1 MDPGGSDLDSSLPH
15 PENPCLIVEDSQPDS
30 AALEDDPDSSYR
42 ALLAR
47 RLSSLQPATSHSP
60 VLELISSPAGNRYSE
75 TDSQSERIQNNNHN
89 GPVNQEESQVLEVCS
104 LPNTRRCATGGM
116 AMESGADSTTQCAQS
131 EGGVSQFGF
140 LELSES
146 QGLGE
151 VVGNSQEE
159 EGPTAAQTDSQR
171 HNKPGNNTTGEQK
184 NMTTGLPS
192 GSQDSKS
199 KRSEVSSSSS
209 SESLGRAG
217 RELSV
222 QALLH
227 SQGLQASEDQ
237 DPKGDDSELLSSQED
252 LFDAD
257 RTGTRV
263 DSTVSEPENQ
273 AVPTLTPANT
283 LRLLHL
289 SGQGTLVQES
299 LSQNSVDFVA
309 PTQENLSQTPFIV
322 PSSPTGQ
329 ENEMGADEP
338 MDTSMPPEDQS
349 DGKEE
354 EPMDMD
360 PAPKS
365 RPSASTPVFQNSPDF
380 VLERTLSLPTQPEF
394 SHDVFVPTQSQE
406 AGSSSTAPQE
416 MNSRKVTSSSQ
427 PTSLESSSSKMAA
440 AAAQPKAPTT
450 TDRERSVT
458 DSFQLELSVNTQS
471 CSLAQQASM
480 QAGGKD
486 VEEDSQ
492 ATQIEEGLDGPLRK
506 DTSDSVMS
514 RNSQKRESNGVPSD
528 PKTSAILPK
537 VPQVPDLLKTSGES
551 ARREECNT
559 SQKSDTHKQT
569 TLNVRS
575 VNVGHDGINVTK
587 TDSSQKQN
595 AKASS
600 PSPSSQQK
608 LETIDLLTPSSCVQE
623 TPSSSNSTPCS
634 LASLSQSQAQSV
646 FSQMSRV
653 GSVKALSPS
662 PGVSVDSRRDGGG
675 RREVGEAGGG
685 GVGSPISSQKNQDP
699 AKSRQSLSQERG
711 GTATNSPKEKNIAD
725 EEEMEEEGE
734 KQQDSTLGPEGSGL
748 YLSLSQSQ
756 VLSPEPMEEGGEEE
770 EKQGRFP
777 VSHSRSEG
785 GGEEESCG
793 SVIVLEESERSSQ
806 LLEKEVTSPSKM
818 GTSQPVASRRGS
830 VSSNGT
836 GSQLKDT
843 QRVPIGLSQTEKGGS
858 REAEGLRDKS
868 LSDSSGEIPFHF
880 TLPKEGE
887 LIGPPVSATPP
898 LISQLKQTPRHSTP
912 IEMTF
917 FSEKSAAAGDVSTE
931 TAMATSE
938 IMAGESGEDTAEGDD
953 GKLSLRMKLVTP
965 VEEGSSER
973 FSLQKPPLSDEEGS
987 VSKVTTVVKAVTSP
1001 LPSPS
1006 VFSRVREAHRQV
1018 MEDQAEAHPSGP
1030 GTPVRGELFSSPSQ
1044 QTSSQ
1049 RPTISSPSLGCIS
1062 LPNSQSEPPSSPR
1075 QEVKCMLSLG
1085 LREKAPPAE
1094 PSTPGR
1100 PAVPTPQTGTA
1111 AGERES
1117 CGPPEPST
1125 PTRAAAIRQRA
1136 VSQQTSFDNTISPSS
1151 PSKLCQRVASQQ
1163 TSFDA
1168 AGPRSPTAS
1177 GEPETPPS
1185 RAAAGPTHRRHVR
1198 TIQEVRTT
1206 VTRIITD
1213 VYYEDGR
1220 EVDRKVT
1227 EESEEP
1233 VVDSRVLDSD
1243 ISPCRTGSSM
1253 TSGDL
1258 GDVSSLSSK
1267 ASSLQHSSGGTSTVR
1282 GPAQRG
1288 PDFIMPPSRGAKSA
1302 SPRRGSGPQ
1311 QRGHRG
1317 QVAGSE
1323 FMGERVQGLHG
1334 SRAFTPLTPRGR
1346 ARRGRPPSRSPLS
1359 RGAGVP
1365 RANARGQPLSSSE
1378 DEPYTRLCPTPRI
1391 PDSPAVPSH
1400 SSTSLLTTTS
1410 PDEGSPAGSSFV
1422 GLRVVAKWSSNGYFY
1437 SGRITKDLGEGRF
1450 RLLFDDSYECE
1461 VTGKDILL
1469 CDPIPLDTE
1478 VTALLEDEYFS
1489 TGLVKGYKTEGK
1501 ELFYSVEKQGQTTA
1515 TTAGEREGQTTAT
1528 TAGEREGQT
1537 TATTAGEREGQT
1549 TATTVVERQW
1559 YNRSSVILTME
1570 QGNRLREQYGLGP
1583 YEPSTP
1589 LTKASDISL
1598 DNLVEGKRRRRGITG
1613 GAQGT
1618 PNRSSDSPRTP
1629 GPSGKRKLI
1638 SSEDRDRERT
1648 PAKRGR
1654 RGGGGPRAGQRVGV
1668 CNTSGSG
1675 TDLPCDHGALLE
1687 THGPLPQSASLFLG
1701 FAFMLTASSESDR
1714 QTNQPISDGEEEYVQ
1729 TAPYHKRYTET
1740 QLEAGGGF
1748 ILQDFNEEQ
1757 CKAAYQSLL
1766 ITDQHSRTRKYLLC
1780 VASGVPCVSHIW
1792 VRDSCKEGKLLNYR
1806 NYLLPAGVGPDDRIV
1821 EWHPRCSPFKALRV
1835 LLVFEKPVEL
1845 WSELLTMSG
1854 ASSVRQHQADKDSSD
1869 IPGGKF
1875 DVVVTDRTCPPLVL
1889 KSVTSQEVP
1898 MVSPEWLI
1906 HSLICGERLGYHS
1919 NPQYHHD
1926 YTSPP
1931 SS

>member
-1 MDPGGSDLDSSLPH
+1 MDPSGSDLDSSLPH
-15 PENPCLIVEDSQPDS
+15 AENPCLIVEDSQPDS

-75 TDSQSERIQNNNHN
+75 TDSQSERVQNNNHN

-104 LPNTRRCATGGM
+104 NTRRCATEDM
-116 AMESGADSTTQCAQS
+116 ATESGADSTTHCAQS
-131 EGGVSQFGF
+131 EGGVSKFDF

-171 HNKPGNNTTGEQK
+171 HNKPGEQK
-184 NMTTGLPS
+184 NTTRGLPS

-209 SESLGRAG
+209 SEPLGCAG

-252 LFDAD
+252 LFDTD
-257 RTGTRV
+257 KTGTGV
-263 DSTVSEPENQ
+263 DSTMSEPENQ
-273 AVPTLTPANT
+273 GVPTLTPAHT
-283 LRLLHL
+283 QHLLHL
-289 SGQGTLVQES
+289 AGQGTLVQES

-322 PSSPTGQ
+322 PNSPTGQ
-329 ENEMGADEP
+329 ENELGADEP

-354 EPMDMD
+354 PMDTD
-360 PAPKS
+360 PGPKS
-365 RPSASTPVFQNSPDF
+365 HPSASTPVSQNSPGF

-406 AGSSSTAPQE
+406 AGSSSIAPQQTH
-416 MNSRKVTSSSQ
+416 SRKVTSSSQ
-427 PTSLESSSSKMAA
+427 PTALDSSSPKMAA
-440 AAAQPKAPTT
+440 APAQSKAPTT
-450 TDRERSVT
+450 TDREHSVT

-492 ATQIEEGLDGPLRK
+492 ATQIEGLDGPLRI
-506 DTSDSVMS
+506 DTSDSVISQIDTSDSVIS
-514 RNSQKRESNGVPSD
+514 RNSQKRDSNGVPSD
-528 PKTSAILPK
+528 PKTPAILPK

-551 ARREECNT
+551 TRREECNT
-559 SQKSDTHKQT
+559 LQKSDRHKQT
-569 TLNVRS
+569 TLNVRN
-575 VNVGHDGINVTK
+575 VNIGDDGINVIK
-587 TDSSQKQN
+587 TDSSQKQD

-608 LETIDLLTPSSCVQE
+608 LETIDLFTPSSCVQE

-634 LASLSQSQAQSV
+634 LASLSQSQSV
-646 FSQMSRV
+646 FSQMSHV

-662 PGVSVDSRRDGGG
+662 PGVCVDSRRDGGE
-675 RREVGEAGGG
+675 RREVGG
-685 GVGSPISSQKNQDP
+685 GVGSPTSSQKNRDP
-699 AKSRQSLSQERG
+699 SKSIQSLSQEHG
-711 GTATNSPKEKNIAD
+711 GTATNSAKEKNKAD
-725 EEEMEEEGE
+725 EEEEEEGMEEGGE

-756 VLSPEPMEEGGEEE
+756 VLSPEPMEEEE
-770 EKQGRFP
+770 EKRGKFP
-777 VSHSRSEG
+777 VSHSRRE
-785 GGEEESCG
+785 GGEEES
-793 SVIVLEESERSSQ
+793 SSIIVLEESERSSQ
-806 LLEKEVTSPSKM
+806 LLEKEVKSPSKM

-843 QRVPIGLSQTEKGGS
+843 QLLPIGLAQAEKEGS
-858 REAEGLRDKS
+858 TEAEGLRDKS

-912 IEMTF
+912 IDMTS
-917 FSEKSAAAGDVSTE
+917 FSEKSAAVGDVSTE

-938 IMAGESGEDTAEGDD
+938 ITAGESGEDTAEEAD

-973 FSLQKPPLSDEEGS
+973 FSLQKPPQSDEEGS

-1006 VFSRVREAHRQV
+1006 VFSRVREAHRKV
-1018 MEDQAEAHPSGP
+1018 MEDQAKAHPSDP

-1044 QTSSQ
+1044 QKSSQ
-1049 RPTISSPSLGCIS
+1049 KPSIPSPSVECIS
-1062 LPNSQSEPPSSPR
+1062 LPNSQSEPLSSPR
-1075 QEVKCMLSLG
+1075 QEVKRTLPLG
-1085 LREKAPPAE
+1085 LREKEPPAE

-1100 PAVPTPQTGTA
+1100 PAVKTPQKGIA
-1111 AGERES
+1111 AGDREP

-1125 PTRAAAIRQRA
+1125 PTRAVAIKQRS

-1163 TSFDA
+1163 TSFEA
-1168 AGPRSPTAS
+1168 AGPRSPAAS

-1185 RAAAGPTHRRHVR
+1185 RAAAGPAHRRHVR

-1267 ASSLQHSSGGTSTVR
+1267 ASSQQHSSGGTSIVT

-1288 PDFIMPPSRGAKSA
+1288 PDFIMPSSRGAKSA

-1317 QVAGSE
+1317 QTAGSE

-1378 DEPYTRLCPTPRI
+1378 DESYTRLCPTPRI
-1391 PDSPAVPSH
+1391 PESPAVPSH

-1410 PDEGSPAGSSFV
+1410 QDEGSPAGSSFV

-1437 SGRITKDLGEGRF
+1437 SGRITKDLGEGRY

-1489 TGLVKGYKTEGK
+1489 TGLVKDYKKEG
-1501 ELFYSVEKQGQTTA
+1501 EDLFYSVEKQGQTTA
-1515 TTAGEREGQTTAT
+1515 TTAVEREGQTTATTTVEREGQTTATTTVEREGQTTAT
-1528 TAGEREGQT
+1528 TA
-1537 TATTAGEREGQT
+1537 
-1549 TATTVVERQW
+1549 VERQW
-1559 YNRSSVILTME
+1559 YSRSSVILTME

-1583 YEPSTP
+1583 YEPATP
-1589 LTKASDISL
+1589 LAKASDISL

-1613 GAQGT
+1613 GA
-1618 PNRSSDSPRTP
+1618 SPLTP

-1638 SSEDRDRERT
+1638 SSEDRDRT

-1654 RGGGGPRAGQRVGV
+1654 RGGGGARAGQRVGV

-1675 TDLPCDHGALLE
+1675 TDLPWDHSDLAE

-1740 QLEAGGGF
+1740 QLEAGAGF
-1748 ILQDFNEEQ
+1748 ILHDFNEEQ

-1792 VRDSCKEGKLLNYR
+1792 VRDCCKEGKLLNYR
-1806 NYLLPAGVGPDDRIV
+1806 NYLLPAGVGPDERIV

-1835 LLVFEKPVEL
+1835 LLVFEEPAEL
-1845 WSELLTMSG
+1845 WSELLMMSG
-1854 ASSVRQHQADKDSSD
+1854 ASSVRQHQAEKDSSD
-1869 IPGGKF
+1869 IPVGKF

-1889 KSVTSQEVP
+1889 KSVTSQQVP

-1919 NPQYHHD
+1919 NPQYRHD

>member
-75 TDSQSERIQNNNHN
+75 TDSQSERIPNNNHN

-140 LELSES
+140 LDLSES

-151 VVGNSQEE
+151 V
-159 EGPTAAQTDSQR
+159 
-171 HNKPGNNTTGEQK
+171 
-184 NMTTGLPS
+184 
-192 GSQDSKS
+192 
-199 KRSEVSSSSS
+199 
-209 SESLGRAG
+209 
-217 RELSV
+217 
-222 QALLH
+222 
-227 SQGLQASEDQ
+227 GLQASEDQ

-257 RTGTRV
+257 RT
-263 DSTVSEPENQ
+263 
-273 AVPTLTPANT
+273 
-283 LRLLHL
+283 
-289 SGQGTLVQES
+289 
-299 LSQNSVDFVA
+299 
-309 PTQENLSQTPFIV
+309 
-322 PSSPTGQ
+322 
-329 ENEMGADEP
+329 GADEP

-480 QAGGKD
+480 EAGGKD

-514 RNSQKRESNGVPSD
+514 CNSQKRESNGVPSD

-537 VPQVPDLLKTSGES
+537 VSQVPDLLKTSGES

-587 TDSSQKQN
+587 TDSSLKQN

-725 EEEMEEEGE
+725 EEEMEEEEGE

-843 QRVPIGLSQTEKGGS
+843 QRRGS
-858 REAEGLRDKS
+858 DLIRRGSDLIRRGSDLIRRGSDLIRRGSDLIRRGSDLIRRGSDLIRRGSDLIRRGSDLIRRE
-868 LSDSSGEIPFHF
+868 I
-880 TLPKEGE
+880 
-887 LIGPPVSATPP
+887 
-898 LISQLKQTPRHSTP
+898 
-912 IEMTF
+912 TF

-987 VSKVTTVVKAVTSP
+987 VSKVTTVVKAVTSVPLPSP

-1006 VFSRVREAHRQV
+1006 VFSRVREAHR
-1018 MEDQAEAHPSGP
+1018 
-1030 GTPVRGELFSSPSQ
+1030 

-1075 QEVKCMLSLG
+1075 QEVKCMLPLG

-1094 PSTPGR
+1094 PSTPGH

-1185 RAAAGPTHRRHVR
+1185 RAAAGPAHRRHVR

-1282 GPAQRG
+1282 GPAQRD

-1302 SPRRGSGPQ
+1302 
-1311 QRGHRG
+1311 RG

-1391 PDSPAVPSH
+1391 PDCPAVPSH

-1469 CDPIPLDTE
+1469 C
-1478 VTALLEDEYFS
+1478 
-1489 TGLVKGYKTEGK
+1489 LVKGYKTEGE

-1549 TATTVVERQW
+1549 TATTAGEREGQTTATTAGEREGQTTATTAGERQW

-1687 THGPLPQSASLFLG
+1687 THGPLPQK
-1701 FAFMLTASSESDR
+1701 
-1714 QTNQPISDGEEEYVQ
+1714 YVQ

-1875 DVVVTDRTCPPLVL
+1875 DVVVTDRTCPSLVL

-1898 MVSPEWLI
+1898 MVAKEVVVGQPDALKVSGGVDLLQQLRELRLQHVHLREEGEEEHSHSMVRCRRGRRLSSSNNTFAGPLLHIELLTLVQQQTVQHPRSQLLHII
-1906 HSLICGERLGYHS
+1906 HMRYGEMRVAKKL
-1919 NPQYHHD
+1919 Q
-1926 YTSPP
+1926 
-1931 SS
+1931 

>member
-1 MDPGGSDLDSSLPH
+1 MDPSGSDLDSSLPH
-15 PENPCLIVEDSQPDS
+15 AENPCLIVEDSQPDS

-60 VLELISSPAGNRYSE
+60 VLELMSSPAGNRYSE
-75 TDSQSERIQNNNHN
+75 TDSQSERVQNNNHN

-104 LPNTRRCATGGM
+104 NTRRCSTEDMAT
-116 AMESGADSTTQCAQS
+116 ESGADSTTHCAQP
-131 EGGVSQFGF
+131 EGGVSKLGF

-146 QGLGE
+146 QGPGD

-159 EGPTAAQTDSQR
+159 ESPTAAQTDSQR
-171 HNKPGNNTTGEQK
+171 HNQPGEQK
-184 NMTTGLPS
+184 NTTRGLPS
-192 GSQDSKS
+192 GSQDRKS

-209 SESLGRAG
+209 SEPLGRAG

-252 LFDAD
+252 LFDTD
-257 RTGTRV
+257 KTGTGV
-263 DSTVSEPENQ
+263 DSTMSEAENQ
-273 AVPTLTPANT
+273 GVPTLTPAHT

-299 LSQNSVDFVA
+299 LSQNSEFVA

-322 PSSPTGQ
+322 PNSPTGQ
-329 ENEMGADEP
+329 ENELGADEP

-365 RPSASTPVFQNSPDF
+365 HPSASTPVSQNSPGF

-406 AGSSSTAPQE
+406 AGSSSIAPQE
-416 MNSRKVTSSSQ
+416 THSRKVTSSSQ
-427 PTSLESSSSKMAA
+427 PTALDSSSPKMAA
-440 AAAQPKAPTT
+440 APAQSKAPTT
-450 TDRERSVT
+450 TDREHSVT

-492 ATQIEEGLDGPLRK
+492 ATQIEEGLDGRLRI
-506 DTSDSVMS
+506 DTSDSVIS

-528 PKTSAILPK
+528 PKTPAILPK

-551 ARREECNT
+551 TRREECNT
-559 SQKSDTHKQT
+559 SQKSDPHKQT
-569 TLNVRS
+569 TLNVRN
-575 VNVGHDGINVTK
+575 VNIGDDGINVTK
-587 TDSSQKQN
+587 TDSSQKQD

-608 LETIDLLTPSSCVQE
+608 LETIDLFTPSSCVQE
-623 TPSSSNSTPCS
+623 TPSSSISAACS
-634 LASLSQSQAQSV
+634 LASLSQSQSQSV
-646 FSQMSRV
+646 FPQMSHV

-662 PGVSVDSRRDGGG
+662 PGVCVDSRRDGGG
-675 RREVGEAGGG
+675 RRDVEEAGGG
-685 GVGSPISSQKNQDP
+685 GSPTSSQKNRDP
-699 AKSRQSLSQERG
+699 SKSIQSLPQERG
-711 GTATNSPKEKNIAD
+711 GTATNSPKEKNKAD
-725 EEEMEEEGE
+725 EEGMEKGGE
-734 KQQDSTLGPEGSGL
+734 KQHDSTLGPEGSGL

-756 VLSPEPMEEGGEEE
+756 VLSPEPMEEEE
-770 EKQGRFP
+770 EKIGKFP
-777 VSHSRSEG
+777 VSHSRSKG
-785 GGEEESCG
+785 GVGEEESC
-793 SVIVLEESERSSQ
+793 SSIIVLEESERSSQ
-806 LLEKEVTSPSKM
+806 LLEKEVKSPSNM

-843 QRVPIGLSQTEKGGS
+843 QLVPIGLTQADKEGS

-912 IEMTF
+912 IDMTS
-917 FSEKSAAAGDVSTE
+917 FSEKSAAVGDVSTE

-938 IMAGESGEDTAEGDD
+938 ITAGESGEDTADGAD

-965 VEEGSSER
+965 VEEGSSEH
-973 FSLQKPPLSDEEGS
+973 FSLQKPPQSDEEGS

-1001 LPSPS
+1001 LSSPS

-1018 MEDQAEAHPSGP
+1018 MEDQAEAHPSDP

-1044 QTSSQ
+1044 QKSSQ
-1049 RPTISSPSLGCIS
+1049 RPSIPSLSLECI
-1062 LPNSQSEPPSSPR
+1062 SQSEPLSSPR
-1075 QEVKCMLSLG
+1075 QEVKHTLPLG
-1085 LREKAPPAE
+1085 LREKEPPAE

-1100 PAVPTPQTGTA
+1100 PAVKTPQKGTA
-1111 AGERES
+1111 AGDREP

-1151 PSKLCQRVASQQ
+1151 PSKLCQRVAFQQ
-1163 TSFDA
+1163 TSFEA
-1168 AGPRSPTAS
+1168 AGPRSPAAS

-1185 RAAAGPTHRRHVR
+1185 RAAAGPAHRRHVR

-1220 EVDRKVT
+1220 EVDCKVT

-1233 VVDSRVLDSD
+1233 VVDSRVLESD

-1267 ASSLQHSSGGTSTVR
+1267 ASSLQHSSGGTSIVM

-1288 PDFIMPPSRGAKSA
+1288 PEFIMPPSRGAKSA
-1302 SPRRGSGPQ
+1302 
-1311 QRGHRG
+1311 
-1317 QVAGSE
+1317 
-1323 FMGERVQGLHG
+1323 
-1334 SRAFTPLTPRGR
+1334 
-1346 ARRGRPPSRSPLS
+1346 

-1378 DEPYTRLCPTPRI
+1378 DEPYTRLCPTPHI
-1391 PDSPAVPSH
+1391 PDSPVVPSH
-1400 SSTSLLTTTS
+1400 SSTSLLTTIS
-1410 PDEGSPAGSSFV
+1410 QDESSPAGSSFV

-1437 SGRITKDLGEGRF
+1437 SGRITKDLGEGRY

-1489 TGLVKGYKTEGK
+1489 TGRVKGYKKEGK
-1501 ELFYSVEKQGQTTA
+1501 DLFYSVEKQGQTTA
-1515 TTAGEREGQTTAT
+1515 VEREGQTTAVEREGQTTAT
-1528 TAGEREGQT
+1528 TA
-1537 TATTAGEREGQT
+1537 
-1549 TATTVVERQW
+1549 VERQW
-1559 YNRSSVILTME
+1559 YSRSSVILTME

-1589 LTKASDISL
+1589 LAKASDISL

-1613 GAQGT
+1613 GA
-1618 PNRSSDSPRTP
+1618 SPLTP

-1638 SSEDRDRERT
+1638 SSEDRDRT

-1654 RGGGGPRAGQRVGV
+1654 RGGARAGQRVGV

-1675 TDLPCDHGALLE
+1675 TDLPWDHSDLAE

-1714 QTNQPISDGEEEYVQ
+1714 QTNQTISDGEEEYVQ

-1740 QLEAGGGF
+1740 QLEAGAGF
-1748 ILQDFNEEQ
+1748 ILNDFNEEQ

-1792 VRDSCKEGKLLNYR
+1792 VRDCCKEGKLLNYR
-1806 NYLLPAGVGPDDRIV
+1806 NYLLPAGVGPDERIV

-1835 LLVFEKPVEL
+1835 LLVFEEPAEL
-1845 WSELLTMSG
+1845 WSELLMMSG
-1854 ASSVRQHQADKDSSD
+1854 ASSVRQHQAEKDSSD
-1869 IPGGKF
+1869 IPVGKF

-1926 YTSPP
+1926 YTSQP

>member
-1 MDPGGSDLDSSLPH
+1 MDPSGSDLDSSLPH
-15 PENPCLIVEDSQPDS
+15 AENPCLIVEDSQPDS

-75 TDSQSERIQNNNHN
+75 TDSQSERVQNNNHN

-104 LPNTRRCATGGM
+104 NTRRCVTEDMAT
-116 AMESGADSTTQCAQS
+116 ESGADSTTHCAQS
-131 EGGVSQFGF
+131 EGGVSKFDF

-171 HNKPGNNTTGEQK
+171 HNKPGEQK
-184 NMTTGLPS
+184 NTTRGLPS

-209 SESLGRAG
+209 SEPLGCAG

-252 LFDAD
+252 LFNTDK
-257 RTGTRV
+257 TGTGV
-263 DSTVSEPENQ
+263 DSTMSEPENEG
-273 AVPTLTPANT
+273 VPTLTPAHT

-322 PSSPTGQ
+322 PNSPTGQ
-329 ENEMGADEP
+329 ENELGADEP

-365 RPSASTPVFQNSPDF
+365 HPSASTPVSQNSPGF

-406 AGSSSTAPQE
+406 AGSSSIAPQE
-416 MNSRKVTSSSQ
+416 THSRKVTSSSSQ
-427 PTSLESSSSKMAA
+427 PTALDSSSPKMAA
-440 AAAQPKAPTT
+440 APAQSKAPTT
-450 TDRERSVT
+450 TDREQSVT

-492 ATQIEEGLDGPLRK
+492 ATQIEEGLDGPLQI
-506 DTSDSVMS
+506 DTSDSVIS

-528 PKTSAILPK
+528 PKTPAIFPK

-551 ARREECNT
+551 TRREECNT

-569 TLNVRS
+569 TLNVRN
-575 VNVGHDGINVTK
+575 VNIGDDGINVTK
-587 TDSSQKQN
+587 TDSSQKQD

-608 LETIDLLTPSSCVQE
+608 LETIDLFTPSSCVQE
-623 TPSSSNSTPCS
+623 TPSSSNSAPCS
-634 LASLSQSQAQSV
+634 LASLSQSQSQSV
-646 FSQMSRV
+646 FSQMSHV

-662 PGVSVDSRRDGGG
+662 PGVCVDSRRDGGG
-675 RREVGEAGGG
+675 RREAGG
-685 GVGSPISSQKNQDP
+685 GVGSPTSSQKNRDP
-699 AKSRQSLSQERG
+699 SKSIQSLSQERG
-711 GTATNSPKEKNIAD
+711 GTATNSPKEKNKAD
-725 EEEMEEEGE
+725 EEEEEGMEEGGE

-756 VLSPEPMEEGGEEE
+756 VLSPEPMEEEEE
-770 EKQGRFP
+770 EKRGKFS

-785 GGEEESCG
+785 GRGEEESC
-793 SVIVLEESERSSQ
+793 SSIIVLEESERSSQ
-806 LLEKEVTSPSKM
+806 LLEKEVKSPSNM

-830 VSSNGT
+830 VSSYGT

-843 QRVPIGLSQTEKGGS
+843 QLVPIGLAQVEKEGS

-912 IEMTF
+912 IDMTS
-917 FSEKSAAAGDVSTE
+917 FSEKSAAVGDVSTE

-938 IMAGESGEDTAEGDD
+938 ITAGESGEDTAEGAD

-973 FSLQKPPLSDEEGS
+973 FSLQKPPQSDEEGS
-987 VSKVTTVVKAVTSP
+987 VSKVTTVVKAVT
-1001 LPSPS
+1001 SPS

-1018 MEDQAEAHPSGP
+1018 MEDQAEAHPSDP

-1044 QTSSQ
+1044 QKSSQ
-1049 RPTISSPSLGCIS
+1049 RPSIPSPSLECIS
-1062 LPNSQSEPPSSPR
+1062 LPNSQSEPLSSPR
-1075 QEVKCMLSLG
+1075 QEVKCTLPLG
-1085 LREKAPPAE
+1085 LREKEPPAE

-1100 PAVPTPQTGTA
+1100 PAVKTPQKGTA
-1111 AGERES
+1111 AGDRGP

-1136 VSQQTSFDNTISPSS
+1136 VSQQTSFDNTVSPSS
-1151 PSKLCQRVASQQ
+1151 PSK
-1163 TSFDA
+1163 
-1168 AGPRSPTAS
+1168 

-1185 RAAAGPTHRRHVR
+1185 RAAAGPAHQRHVR

-1243 ISPCRTGSSM
+1243 ISLCRTGSSM

-1267 ASSLQHSSGGTSTVR
+1267 ASSLQHSSGGTSIVT

-1302 SPRRGSGPQ
+1302 
-1311 QRGHRG
+1311 
-1317 QVAGSE
+1317 
-1323 FMGERVQGLHG
+1323 
-1334 SRAFTPLTPRGR
+1334 
-1346 ARRGRPPSRSPLS
+1346 

-1365 RANARGQPLSSSE
+1365 RANARGQPLSSE
-1378 DEPYTRLCPTPRI
+1378 DEPYTRLCPTPHI

-1410 PDEGSPAGSSFV
+1410 QDEGSPAGSSFV

-1437 SGRITKDLGEGRF
+1437 SGRITKDLGEGRY

-1461 VTGKDILL
+1461 VMGKDILL

-1489 TGLVKGYKTEGK
+1489 TGRVKDYKKEG
-1501 ELFYSVEKQGQTTA
+1501 EDLFYSVEKQGQTTA
-1515 TTAGEREGQTTAT
+1515 AEREGQTTAT
-1528 TAGEREGQT
+1528 TAVEREGQT
-1537 TATTAGEREGQT
+1537 TATTAVEREGQT
-1549 TATTVVERQW
+1549 TATTAVEREGQTTATTAVEREGQTTATTAVERQW
-1559 YNRSSVILTME
+1559 YSRSSVILTME

-1589 LTKASDISL
+1589 LAKASDISL

-1613 GAQGT
+1613 GA
-1618 PNRSSDSPRTP
+1618 SPLTP

-1638 SSEDRDRERT
+1638 SSEDRDRT

-1654 RGGGGPRAGQRVGV
+1654 RGGGGARAGQRVGV

-1675 TDLPCDHGALLE
+1675 TDLPWDHSDLAE

-1740 QLEAGGGF
+1740 QLEAGAGF
-1748 ILQDFNEEQ
+1748 ILHDFNEEQ

-1792 VRDSCKEGKLLNYR
+1792 VRDCCKEGKLLNYR
-1806 NYLLPAGVGPDDRIV
+1806 NYLLPAGVGPDERIV

-1835 LLVFEKPVEL
+1835 LLVFGEPAEL
-1845 WSELLTMSG
+1845 WSELLMMNG
-1854 ASSVRQHQADKDSSD
+1854 ASSVRQHQAEKDSSD
-1869 IPGGKF
+1869 IPVGKF

-1919 NPQYHHD
+1919 NPQYRHD
-1926 YTSPP
+1926 YTS

>member
-1 MDPGGSDLDSSLPH
+1 MDPSGSDLDSSLPH
-15 PENPCLIVEDSQPDS
+15 AENPCLIVEDSQPDS

-75 TDSQSERIQNNNHN
+75 TDSQSERVQNNNHN

-104 LPNTRRCATGGM
+104 NTRRCATEDM
-116 AMESGADSTTQCAQS
+116 ATESGADSTTHCAQS
-131 EGGVSQFGF
+131 EGGVSKFDF

-171 HNKPGNNTTGEQK
+171 HNKPGEQK
-184 NMTTGLPS
+184 NTTRGLPS

-209 SESLGRAG
+209 SEPLGCAG

-252 LFDAD
+252 LFDTD
-257 RTGTRV
+257 KTGTGV
-263 DSTVSEPENQ
+263 DSTMSEPENQ
-273 AVPTLTPANT
+273 GVPTLTPAHT
-283 LRLLHL
+283 QHLLHL
-289 SGQGTLVQES
+289 AGQGTLVQES

-322 PSSPTGQ
+322 PNSPTGQ
-329 ENEMGADEP
+329 ENELGADEP

-354 EPMDMD
+354 PMDTD
-360 PAPKS
+360 PGPKS
-365 RPSASTPVFQNSPDF
+365 HPSASTPVSQNSPGF

-406 AGSSSTAPQE
+406 AGSSSIAPQQTH
-416 MNSRKVTSSSQ
+416 SRKVTSSSQ
-427 PTSLESSSSKMAA
+427 PTALDSSSPKMAA
-440 AAAQPKAPTT
+440 APAQSKAPTT
-450 TDRERSVT
+450 TDREHSVT

-492 ATQIEEGLDGPLRK
+492 ATQIEGLDGPLRI
-506 DTSDSVMS
+506 DTSDSVISQIDTSDSVIS
-514 RNSQKRESNGVPSD
+514 RNSQKRDSNGVPSD
-528 PKTSAILPK
+528 PKTPAILPK

-551 ARREECNT
+551 TRREECNT
-559 SQKSDTHKQT
+559 LQKSDRHKQT
-569 TLNVRS
+569 TLNVRN
-575 VNVGHDGINVTK
+575 VNIGDDGINVIK
-587 TDSSQKQN
+587 TDSSQKQD

-608 LETIDLLTPSSCVQE
+608 LETIDLFTPSSCVQE

-634 LASLSQSQAQSV
+634 LASLSQSQSV
-646 FSQMSRV
+646 FSQMSHV

-662 PGVSVDSRRDGGG
+662 PGVCVDSRRDGGE
-675 RREVGEAGGG
+675 RREVGG
-685 GVGSPISSQKNQDP
+685 GVGSPTSSQKNRDP
-699 AKSRQSLSQERG
+699 SKSIQSLSQEHG
-711 GTATNSPKEKNIAD
+711 GTATNSAKEKNKAD
-725 EEEMEEEGE
+725 EEEEEEGMEEGGE

-756 VLSPEPMEEGGEEE
+756 VLSPEPMEEEE
-770 EKQGRFP
+770 EKRGKFP
-777 VSHSRSEG
+777 VSHSRRE
-785 GGEEESCG
+785 GGEEES
-793 SVIVLEESERSSQ
+793 SSIIVLEESERSSQ
-806 LLEKEVTSPSKM
+806 LLEKEVKSPSKM

-843 QRVPIGLSQTEKGGS
+843 QLLPIGLAQAEKEGS
-858 REAEGLRDKS
+858 TEAEGLRDKS

-912 IEMTF
+912 IDMTS
-917 FSEKSAAAGDVSTE
+917 FSEKSAAVGDVSTE

-938 IMAGESGEDTAEGDD
+938 ITAGESGEDTAEEAD

-973 FSLQKPPLSDEEGS
+973 FSLQKPPQSDEEGS

-1006 VFSRVREAHRQV
+1006 VFSRVREAHRKV
-1018 MEDQAEAHPSGP
+1018 MEDQAKAHPSDP

-1044 QTSSQ
+1044 QKSSQ
-1049 RPTISSPSLGCIS
+1049 KPSIPSPSVECIS
-1062 LPNSQSEPPSSPR
+1062 LPNSQSEPLSSPR
-1075 QEVKCMLSLG
+1075 QEVKRTLPLG
-1085 LREKAPPAE
+1085 LREKEPPAE

-1100 PAVPTPQTGTA
+1100 PAVKTPQKGIA
-1111 AGERES
+1111 AGDREP

-1125 PTRAAAIRQRA
+1125 PTRAVAIKQRS

-1163 TSFDA
+1163 TSFEA
-1168 AGPRSPTAS
+1168 AGPRSPAAS

-1185 RAAAGPTHRRHVR
+1185 RAAAGPAHRRHVR

-1267 ASSLQHSSGGTSTVR
+1267 ASSQQHSSGGTSIVT

-1288 PDFIMPPSRGAKSA
+1288 PDFIMPSSRGAKSA
-1302 SPRRGSGPQ
+1302 
-1311 QRGHRG
+1311 
-1317 QVAGSE
+1317 
-1323 FMGERVQGLHG
+1323 
-1334 SRAFTPLTPRGR
+1334 
-1346 ARRGRPPSRSPLS
+1346 

-1378 DEPYTRLCPTPRI
+1378 DESYTRLCPTPRI
-1391 PDSPAVPSH
+1391 PESPAVPSH

-1410 PDEGSPAGSSFV
+1410 QDEGSPAGSSFV

-1437 SGRITKDLGEGRF
+1437 SGRITKDLGEGRY

-1489 TGLVKGYKTEGK
+1489 TGLVKDYKKEG
-1501 ELFYSVEKQGQTTA
+1501 EDLFYSVEKQGQTTA
-1515 TTAGEREGQTTAT
+1515 TTAVEREGQTTATTTVEREGQTTATTTVEREGQTTATTTVEREGQTTAT
-1528 TAGEREGQT
+1528 TA
-1537 TATTAGEREGQT
+1537 
-1549 TATTVVERQW
+1549 VERQW
-1559 YNRSSVILTME
+1559 YSRSSVILTME

-1583 YEPSTP
+1583 YEPATP
-1589 LTKASDISL
+1589 LAKASDISL

-1613 GAQGT
+1613 GA
-1618 PNRSSDSPRTP
+1618 SPLTP

-1638 SSEDRDRERT
+1638 SSEDRDRT

-1654 RGGGGPRAGQRVGV
+1654 RGGGGARAGQRVGV

-1675 TDLPCDHGALLE
+1675 TDLPWDHSDLAE

-1740 QLEAGGGF
+1740 QLEAGAGF
-1748 ILQDFNEEQ
+1748 ILHDFNEEQ

-1792 VRDSCKEGKLLNYR
+1792 VRDCCKEGKLLNYR
-1806 NYLLPAGVGPDDRIV
+1806 NYLLPAGVGPDERIV

-1835 LLVFEKPVEL
+1835 LLVFEEPAEL
-1845 WSELLTMSG
+1845 WSELLMMSG
-1854 ASSVRQHQADKDSSD
+1854 ASSVRQHQAEKDSSD
-1869 IPGGKF
+1869 IPVGKF

-1889 KSVTSQEVP
+1889 KSVTSQQVP

-1919 NPQYHHD
+1919 NPQYRHD

>member
-1 MDPGGSDLDSSLPH
+1 MDPSGSDLDSSLPH
-15 PENPCLIVEDSQPDS
+15 AENPCLIVEDSQPDS

-75 TDSQSERIQNNNHN
+75 TDSQSERVQNNNHN

-104 LPNTRRCATGGM
+104 NTRRCATEDM
-116 AMESGADSTTQCAQS
+116 ATESGADSTTHCAQS
-131 EGGVSQFGF
+131 EGGVSKFDF

-151 VVGNSQEE
+151 VVGNRQEE

-171 HNKPGNNTTGEQK
+171 HNKPGEQK
-184 NMTTGLPS
+184 NTTRGLPS

-209 SESLGRAG
+209 SEPLGCAG

-252 LFDAD
+252 LFDTD
-257 RTGTRV
+257 KTGTGV
-263 DSTVSEPENQ
+263 DSTMSEPENQ
-273 AVPTLTPANT
+273 GMPTLTPAHT
-283 LRLLHL
+283 LHLLHL

-309 PTQENLSQTPFIV
+309 PSQENLSKTPFIV
-322 PSSPTGQ
+322 PNSPTGQ
-329 ENEMGADEP
+329 ENELGADEP

-354 EPMDMD
+354 EPMDTD

-365 RPSASTPVFQNSPDF
+365 HPSASTPVSQNSPGF
-380 VLERTLSLPTQPEF
+380 VLERPLSLPTQPEF

-406 AGSSSTAPQE
+406 AGSSSIAPQE
-416 MNSRKVTSSSQ
+416 THSREVTSSSQ
-427 PTSLESSSSKMAA
+427 PTALDSSSPKMAA
-440 AAAQPKAPTT
+440 APAQSKAPTT
-450 TDRERSVT
+450 TDREHSVT

-492 ATQIEEGLDGPLRK
+492 ATQIEGLDGPLRI
-506 DTSDSVMS
+506 DTSDSVIS

-528 PKTSAILPK
+528 PKTPAILPK

-551 ARREECNT
+551 TRREECNT

-569 TLNVRS
+569 TLNVRN
-575 VNVGHDGINVTK
+575 VNIGDDGINVTK
-587 TDSSQKQN
+587 TGSSQKQD

-608 LETIDLLTPSSCVQE
+608 LETIDLFTPSSCVQE

-634 LASLSQSQAQSV
+634 LASLSQSQSV
-646 FSQMSRV
+646 FSQMSHM

-662 PGVSVDSRRDGGG
+662 PGVCVDSRRDGGG
-675 RREVGEAGGG
+675 RREVGEGG
-685 GVGSPISSQKNQDP
+685 GVGSPTSSQKNRDP
-699 AKSRQSLSQERG
+699 SKSIQSLLQERG
-711 GTATNSPKEKNIAD
+711 GTATNSPKEKNKAD
-725 EEEMEEEGE
+725 EEEEEEGMEGGE

-756 VLSPEPMEEGGEEE
+756 VLSPEPMEQEEE
-770 EKQGRFP
+770 EKSGKFP
-777 VSHSRSEG
+777 VSHSRRE
-785 GGEEESCG
+785 GGEEESC
-793 SVIVLEESERSSQ
+793 SSIIVLEESERSSQ
-806 LLEKEVTSPSKM
+806 LLEKEVKSPSKV

-843 QRVPIGLSQTEKGGS
+843 QLVPIGLAQAEKEGS

-912 IEMTF
+912 IDMTS
-917 FSEKSAAAGDVSTE
+917 FSEKSVVVGDVSTE

-938 IMAGESGEDTAEGDD
+938 ITAGESGEDTAEGAD

-973 FSLQKPPLSDEEGS
+973 FSLQKPPQSDEEGS

-1018 MEDQAEAHPSGP
+1018 MEDQAEAHPSDP
-1030 GTPVRGELFSSPSQ
+1030 GTPVRGELFSTPSQ
-1044 QTSSQ
+1044 QKSTQKPSN
-1049 RPTISSPSLGCIS
+1049 PSPSLECIS
-1062 LPNSQSEPPSSPR
+1062 LPNSQSEPLSSPR
-1075 QEVKCMLSLG
+1075 QEVKHTLPLG
-1085 LREKAPPAE
+1085 LREKEPPAE

-1100 PAVPTPQTGTA
+1100 PAVKTPQKGTA
-1111 AGERES
+1111 AGDREP

-1163 TSFDA
+1163 TSFEA
-1168 AGPRSPTAS
+1168 AGPRSPAAS

-1185 RAAAGPTHRRHVR
+1185 RAAAGPAHRRHVR

-1267 ASSLQHSSGGTSTVR
+1267 ASSLQHSSGGTSIVT
-1282 GPAQRG
+1282 GPGQRG

-1302 SPRRGSGPQ
+1302 
-1311 QRGHRG
+1311 
-1317 QVAGSE
+1317 
-1323 FMGERVQGLHG
+1323 
-1334 SRAFTPLTPRGR
+1334 
-1346 ARRGRPPSRSPLS
+1346 

-1365 RANARGQPLSSSE
+1365 RANARSQPLSSSE
-1378 DEPYTRLCPTPRI
+1378 DESYTRLCPTPRI
-1391 PDSPAVPSH
+1391 PESPAVPSH

-1410 PDEGSPAGSSFV
+1410 QDEGSPAGSSFV

-1437 SGRITKDLGEGRF
+1437 SGRITKDLGEGRY

-1489 TGLVKGYKTEGK
+1489 TGRVKDYKKEG
-1501 ELFYSVEKQGQTTA
+1501 EDLFYSVEKQGQTTA
-1515 TTAGEREGQTTAT
+1515 TTAVEREGQTTAT
-1528 TAGEREGQT
+1528 TAVEREGQT
-1537 TATTAGEREGQT
+1537 TATTA
-1549 TATTVVERQW
+1549 VERQW
-1559 YNRSSVILTME
+1559 YSRSSVILTME

-1583 YEPSTP
+1583 YEPATP
-1589 LTKASDISL
+1589 LAKASDISL

-1613 GAQGT
+1613 GA
-1618 PNRSSDSPRTP
+1618 SPLTP

-1638 SSEDRDRERT
+1638 SSEDRT

-1654 RGGGGPRAGQRVGV
+1654 RGGGGARAGQRVGV

-1675 TDLPCDHGALLE
+1675 TDLPWDHSDLAE

-1740 QLEAGGGF
+1740 QLEAGAGF
-1748 ILQDFNEEQ
+1748 ILHDFNEEQ

-1792 VRDSCKEGKLLNYR
+1792 VRDCCKEGKLLNYR
-1806 NYLLPAGVGPDDRIV
+1806 NYLLPAGVGPDERIV

-1835 LLVFEKPVEL
+1835 LLVFEEPAEL
-1845 WSELLTMSG
+1845 WSELLMMSG
-1854 ASSVRQHQADKDSSD
+1854 ASSVRQHQAEKDSSD
-1869 IPGGKF
+1869 IPVGKF

-1919 NPQYHHD
+1919 NPQYRHD

>member
-1 MDPGGSDLDSSLPH
+1 
-15 PENPCLIVEDSQPDS
+15 
-30 AALEDDPDSSYR
+30 
-42 ALLAR
+42 
-47 RLSSLQPATSHSP
+47 
-60 VLELISSPAGNRYSE
+60 
-75 TDSQSERIQNNNHN
+75 
-89 GPVNQEESQVLEVCS
+89 
-104 LPNTRRCATGGM
+104 
-116 AMESGADSTTQCAQS
+116 
-131 EGGVSQFGF
+131 
-140 LELSES
+140 
-146 QGLGE
+146 
-151 VVGNSQEE
+151 
-159 EGPTAAQTDSQR
+159 
-171 HNKPGNNTTGEQK
+171 
-184 NMTTGLPS
+184 
-192 GSQDSKS
+192 
-199 KRSEVSSSSS
+199 
-209 SESLGRAG
+209 
-217 RELSV
+217 
-222 QALLH
+222 
-227 SQGLQASEDQ
+227 
-237 DPKGDDSELLSSQED
+237 
-252 LFDAD
+252 
-257 RTGTRV
+257 
-263 DSTVSEPENQ
+263 
-273 AVPTLTPANT
+273 
-283 LRLLHL
+283 
-289 SGQGTLVQES
+289 
-299 LSQNSVDFVA
+299 
-309 PTQENLSQTPFIV
+309 
-322 PSSPTGQ
+322 
-329 ENEMGADEP
+329 

-354 EPMDMD
+354 PMDMD

-365 RPSASTPVFQNSPDF
+365 HPSASTPVSQNSPGF

-406 AGSSSTAPQE
+406 AGSSSIAPQE
-416 MNSRKVTSSSQ
+416 THSRKVTSSSQ
-427 PTSLESSSSKMAA
+427 PTALDSSSPKMAA
-440 AAAQPKAPTT
+440 APAQSKAPTT
-450 TDRERSVT
+450 TDREHSVT

-492 ATQIEEGLDGPLRK
+492 ATQIEGLDGPLRI
-506 DTSDSVMS
+506 DTSDSVIS
-514 RNSQKRESNGVPSD
+514 RNSQKRDSNGVPSD
-528 PKTSAILPK
+528 PKTPAILPK

-551 ARREECNT
+551 TRREECNT
-559 SQKSDTHKQT
+559 LQKSDTHKQT
-569 TLNVRS
+569 TLNVRN
-575 VNVGHDGINVTK
+575 VNIGYDGINVIK
-587 TDSSQKQN
+587 TDSSQKQD
-595 AKASS
+595 AKAST
-600 PSPSSQQK
+600 PSLSSQQK
-608 LETIDLLTPSSCVQE
+608 LETIDLFTPSSCVQE

-634 LASLSQSQAQSV
+634 LASLSQSQSV
-646 FSQMSRV
+646 FSQMSHV

-662 PGVSVDSRRDGGG
+662 PGVCVDSRRDGGE
-675 RREVGEAGGG
+675 RREVGEGG
-685 GVGSPISSQKNQDP
+685 GVGSPTSSQKNRDP
-699 AKSRQSLSQERG
+699 SKSIQSLSQERG
-711 GTATNSPKEKNIAD
+711 GTATNSPKEKNKAD
-725 EEEMEEEGE
+725 EEEEEEGMEEGGE

-756 VLSPEPMEEGGEEE
+756 VLSPEPMEEEEE
-770 EKQGRFP
+770 EKRGKFP
-777 VSHSRSEG
+777 VSHSRRE
-785 GGEEESCG
+785 GGEEES
-793 SVIVLEESERSSQ
+793 SSIIVLEESERSSQ
-806 LLEKEVTSPSKM
+806 LLEKEVKSPSKM

-843 QRVPIGLSQTEKGGS
+843 QLLPIGLAQAEKEGS
-858 REAEGLRDKS
+858 TEAEGLRDKS

-912 IEMTF
+912 IDMTS
-917 FSEKSAAAGDVSTE
+917 FSEKSAAVGDVSTE

-938 IMAGESGEDTAEGDD
+938 ITAGESGDDTAEEAD

-973 FSLQKPPLSDEEGS
+973 FSLQKPPQSDEEGS

-1006 VFSRVREAHRQV
+1006 VFSRVREAHRKV
-1018 MEDQAEAHPSGP
+1018 MEDQAKAHPSDP

-1044 QTSSQ
+1044 QKSSQ
-1049 RPTISSPSLGCIS
+1049 KPSIPSPSLECIS
-1062 LPNSQSEPPSSPR
+1062 LPNSQSEPLSSPR
-1075 QEVKCMLSLG
+1075 QEVKRTLPLG
-1085 LREKAPPAE
+1085 LREKEPPAE

-1100 PAVPTPQTGTA
+1100 PAVKTPQKGTA
-1111 AGERES
+1111 AGDREP

-1125 PTRAAAIRQRA
+1125 PTRAVAIKQRS

-1163 TSFDA
+1163 TSFEA
-1168 AGPRSPTAS
+1168 AGPRSPAAS

-1185 RAAAGPTHRRHVR
+1185 RAAAGPAHRRHVR

-1267 ASSLQHSSGGTSTVR
+1267 ASSQQHSSGGTSIVT

-1317 QVAGSE
+1317 QTAGSE

-1378 DEPYTRLCPTPRI
+1378 DESYTRLCPTPRI
-1391 PDSPAVPSH
+1391 PESPAVPSH

-1410 PDEGSPAGSSFV
+1410 QDEVSPAGSSFV

-1437 SGRITKDLGEGRF
+1437 SGRITKDLGEGRY

-1469 CDPIPLDTE
+1469 CDPIPLNTE

-1489 TGLVKGYKTEGK
+1489 TGRVKDYKKEG
-1501 ELFYSVEKQGQTTA
+1501 EDLFYSVEKQGQTTA
-1515 TTAGEREGQTTAT
+1515 TTAVEREGQTTAT
-1528 TAGEREGQT
+1528 TAVEREGQT
-1537 TATTAGEREGQT
+1537 TATTAVEREGQT
-1549 TATTVVERQW
+1549 TATTAVEMQW
-1559 YNRSSVILTME
+1559 YSRSSVILTME

-1583 YEPSTP
+1583 YEPVTP
-1589 LTKASDISL
+1589 LAKASDISL

-1613 GAQGT
+1613 GA
-1618 PNRSSDSPRTP
+1618 SPLTP

-1638 SSEDRDRERT
+1638 SSEDRDRT

-1654 RGGGGPRAGQRVGV
+1654 RGGGGARAGQRVGV

-1675 TDLPCDHGALLE
+1675 TDLPWDHSDLAE

-1740 QLEAGGGF
+1740 QLEAGAGF
-1748 ILQDFNEEQ
+1748 ILHDFNEEQ

-1792 VRDSCKEGKLLNYR
+1792 VRDCCKEGKLLNYR
-1806 NYLLPAGVGPDDRIV
+1806 NYLLPAGVGPDERIV

-1835 LLVFEKPVEL
+1835 LLVFEEPAEL
-1845 WSELLTMSG
+1845 WSELLMMSG
-1854 ASSVRQHQADKDSSD
+1854 ASSVRQHQAEKDSSD
-1869 IPGGKF
+1869 IPVGKF

-1926 YTSPP
+1926 YTS

>member
-1 MDPGGSDLDSSLPH
+1 MDPSGSDLDSSLPH
-15 PENPCLIVEDSQPDS
+15 AENPCLIVEDSQPDS

-60 VLELISSPAGNRYSE
+60 VLVSS
-75 TDSQSERIQNNNHN
+75 T
-89 GPVNQEESQVLEVCS
+89 
-104 LPNTRRCATGGM
+104 
-116 AMESGADSTTQCAQS
+116 
-131 EGGVSQFGF
+131 F
-140 LELSES
+140 
-146 QGLGE
+146 
-151 VVGNSQEE
+151 
-159 EGPTAAQTDSQR
+159 
-171 HNKPGNNTTGEQK
+171 NKV
-184 NMTTGLPS
+184 S
-192 GSQDSKS
+192 GSCP
-199 KRSEVSSSSS
+199 RSEVSSSSS
-209 SESLGRAG
+209 SEPLGCAG
-217 RELSV
+217 QELSV

-252 LFDAD
+252 LFDTD
-257 RTGTRV
+257 KTGTGV
-263 DSTVSEPENQ
+263 DSTMSEPENQ
-273 AVPTLTPANT
+273 GVPTLTPAHT
-283 LRLLHL
+283 LHLLHL

-309 PTQENLSQTPFIV
+309 PSQENLSQTPFIV
-322 PSSPTGQ
+322 PNSPTGQ
-329 ENEMGADEP
+329 ENELGADEP

-354 EPMDMD
+354 PMDMD

-365 RPSASTPVFQNSPDF
+365 HPSASTPVSQNSPGF

-406 AGSSSTAPQE
+406 AGSSSIAPQE
-416 MNSRKVTSSSQ
+416 THSRKVTSSSQ
-427 PTSLESSSSKMAA
+427 PTALDSSSPKMAA
-440 AAAQPKAPTT
+440 APAQSKAPTT
-450 TDRERSVT
+450 TDREHSVT

-492 ATQIEEGLDGPLRK
+492 ATQIEGLDGPLRI
-506 DTSDSVMS
+506 DTSDSVIS
-514 RNSQKRESNGVPSD
+514 RNSQKRDSNGVPSD
-528 PKTSAILPK
+528 PKTPAILPK

-551 ARREECNT
+551 TRREECNT
-559 SQKSDTHKQT
+559 LQKSDTHKQT
-569 TLNVRS
+569 TLNVRN
-575 VNVGHDGINVTK
+575 VNIGYDGINVIK
-587 TDSSQKQN
+587 TDSSQKQD
-595 AKASS
+595 AKAST
-600 PSPSSQQK
+600 PSLSSQQK
-608 LETIDLLTPSSCVQE
+608 LETIDLFTPSSCVQE

-634 LASLSQSQAQSV
+634 LASLSQSQSV
-646 FSQMSRV
+646 FSQI
-653 GSVKALSPS
+653 PT
-662 PGVSVDSRRDGGG
+662 
-675 RREVGEAGGG
+675 
-685 GVGSPISSQKNQDP
+685 SSQKNRDP
-699 AKSRQSLSQERG
+699 SKSIQSLSQERG
-711 GTATNSPKEKNIAD
+711 GTATNSPKEKNKAD
-725 EEEMEEEGE
+725 EEEEEEGMEEGGE

-756 VLSPEPMEEGGEEE
+756 VLSPEPMEEEEE
-770 EKQGRFP
+770 EKRGKFP
-777 VSHSRSEG
+777 VSHSRRE
-785 GGEEESCG
+785 GGEEES
-793 SVIVLEESERSSQ
+793 SSIIVLEESERSSQ
-806 LLEKEVTSPSKM
+806 LLEKEVKSPSKM

-843 QRVPIGLSQTEKGGS
+843 QLLPIGLAQAEKEGS
-858 REAEGLRDKS
+858 TEAEGLRDKS

-912 IEMTF
+912 IDMTS
-917 FSEKSAAAGDVSTE
+917 FSEKSAAVGDVSTE

-938 IMAGESGEDTAEGDD
+938 ITAGESGDDTAEEAD

-973 FSLQKPPLSDEEGS
+973 FSLQSKSCYSVPVPLP
-987 VSKVTTVVKAVTSP
+987 SP

-1006 VFSRVREAHRQV
+1006 VFSRVREAHRKV
-1018 MEDQAEAHPSGP
+1018 MEDQAKAHPSDP
-1030 GTPVRGELFSSPSQ
+1030 GTP
-1044 QTSSQ
+1044 
-1049 RPTISSPSLGCIS
+1049 
-1062 LPNSQSEPPSSPR
+1062 
-1075 QEVKCMLSLG
+1075 
-1085 LREKAPPAE
+1085 
-1094 PSTPGR
+1094 
-1100 PAVPTPQTGTA
+1100 
-1111 AGERES
+1111 
-1117 CGPPEPST
+1117 
-1125 PTRAAAIRQRA
+1125 
-1136 VSQQTSFDNTISPSS
+1136 
-1151 PSKLCQRVASQQ
+1151 
-1163 TSFDA
+1163 
-1168 AGPRSPTAS
+1168 

-1185 RAAAGPTHRRHVR
+1185 RAAAGPAHRRHVR

-1267 ASSLQHSSGGTSTVR
+1267 ASSQQHSSGGTSIVT

-1288 PDFIMPPSRGAKSA
+1288 PDFIMPPSRGAK
-1302 SPRRGSGPQ
+1302 
-1311 QRGHRG
+1311 
-1317 QVAGSE
+1317 
-1323 FMGERVQGLHG
+1323 
-1334 SRAFTPLTPRGR
+1334 
-1346 ARRGRPPSRSPLS
+1346 
-1359 RGAGVP
+1359 GAGVP

-1378 DEPYTRLCPTPRI
+1378 DESYTRLCPTPRI
-1391 PDSPAVPSH
+1391 PESPAVPSH

-1410 PDEGSPAGSSFV
+1410 QDEVSPAGSSFV

-1437 SGRITKDLGEGRF
+1437 SGRITKDLGEGRY

-1469 CDPIPLDTE
+1469 CDPIPLNTE

-1489 TGLVKGYKTEGK
+1489 TGRVKDYKKEG
-1501 ELFYSVEKQGQTTA
+1501 EDLFYSVEKQGQTT
-1515 TTAGEREGQTTAT
+1515 
-1528 TAGEREGQT
+1528 
-1537 TATTAGEREGQT
+1537 
-1549 TATTVVERQW
+1549 W
-1559 YNRSSVILTME
+1559 YSRSSVILTME

-1583 YEPSTP
+1583 YEPVTP
-1589 LTKASDISL
+1589 LAKASDISL

-1613 GAQGT
+1613 GA
-1618 PNRSSDSPRTP
+1618 SPLTP

-1638 SSEDRDRERT
+1638 SSEDRDRT

-1654 RGGGGPRAGQRVGV
+1654 RGGGGARAGQRVGV

-1675 TDLPCDHGALLE
+1675 TDLPWDHSDLAE

-1740 QLEAGGGF
+1740 QLEAGAGF
-1748 ILQDFNEEQ
+1748 ILHDFNEEQ

-1792 VRDSCKEGKLLNYR
+1792 VRDCCKEGKLLNYR
-1806 NYLLPAGVGPDDRIV
+1806 NYLLPAGVGPDERIV

-1835 LLVFEKPVEL
+1835 LLVFEEPAEL
-1845 WSELLTMSG
+1845 WSELLMMSG
-1854 ASSVRQHQADKDSSD
+1854 ASSVRQHQAEKDSSD
-1869 IPGGKF
+1869 IPVGKF

-1926 YTSPP
+1926 YTS

>member
-1 MDPGGSDLDSSLPH
+1 MDPSGSDLDSSLPH
-15 PENPCLIVEDSQPDS
+15 AENPCLIVEDSQPDS

-75 TDSQSERIQNNNHN
+75 TDSQSERVQNNNHN

-104 LPNTRRCATGGM
+104 NTRRCVTEDMAT
-116 AMESGADSTTQCAQS
+116 ESGADSTTHCAQS
-131 EGGVSQFGF
+131 EGGVSKFDF

-171 HNKPGNNTTGEQK
+171 HNKPGEQK
-184 NMTTGLPS
+184 NTTRGLPS

-209 SESLGRAG
+209 SEPLGCAG

-252 LFDAD
+252 LFNTDK
-257 RTGTRV
+257 TGTGV
-263 DSTVSEPENQ
+263 DSTMSEPENEG
-273 AVPTLTPANT
+273 VPTLTPAHT

-322 PSSPTGQ
+322 PNSPTGQ
-329 ENEMGADEP
+329 ENELGADEP

-365 RPSASTPVFQNSPDF
+365 HPSASTPVSQNSPGF

-406 AGSSSTAPQE
+406 AGSSSIAPQE
-416 MNSRKVTSSSQ
+416 THSRKVTSSSSQ
-427 PTSLESSSSKMAA
+427 PTALDSSSPKMAA
-440 AAAQPKAPTT
+440 APAQSKAPTT
-450 TDRERSVT
+450 TDREHSVT

-492 ATQIEEGLDGPLRK
+492 ATQIEGLDGPLQI
-506 DTSDSVMS
+506 DTSDSVIS

-528 PKTSAILPK
+528 PKTPAILPK

-551 ARREECNT
+551 TRREECNT

-569 TLNVRS
+569 TLNVRN
-575 VNVGHDGINVTK
+575 VNIGDDGINVTK
-587 TDSSQKQN
+587 TDSSQKQD

-608 LETIDLLTPSSCVQE
+608 LETIDLFTPSSCVQE
-623 TPSSSNSTPCS
+623 TPSSSNSAPCS
-634 LASLSQSQAQSV
+634 LASLSQSQSQSV
-646 FSQMSRV
+646 FSQMSHV

-662 PGVSVDSRRDGGG
+662 PGVCVDSRRDGGG

-685 GVGSPISSQKNQDP
+685 VGSPTSSQKNRDLS
-699 AKSRQSLSQERG
+699 KSIQSLSQERG
-711 GTATNSPKEKNIAD
+711 GTATNSPKEKNKAD
-725 EEEMEEEGE
+725 EEEEEGMEEGGE

-756 VLSPEPMEEGGEEE
+756 VLSPEPMEEEEE
-770 EKQGRFP
+770 EKRGKFS

-785 GGEEESCG
+785 GGGEEESC
-793 SVIVLEESERSSQ
+793 SSIIVLEESERSSQ
-806 LLEKEVTSPSKM
+806 LLEKEGKLPSNM

-843 QRVPIGLSQTEKGGS
+843 QLVPIGLAQVEKEGS

-912 IEMTF
+912 IDMTS
-917 FSEKSAAAGDVSTE
+917 FSEKSAPVGDVSTE
-931 TAMATSE
+931 MATSE
-938 IMAGESGEDTAEGDD
+938 ITVGESGEDTAEGAD

-973 FSLQKPPLSDEEGS
+973 FSLQKPPQSDEEGS
-987 VSKVTTVVKAVTSP
+987 VSKVTTVVKAVT
-1001 LPSPS
+1001 SPS

-1018 MEDQAEAHPSGP
+1018 MEDQAEAHPSDH

-1044 QTSSQ
+1044 QKSSQ
-1049 RPTISSPSLGCIS
+1049 RPSTPSPSLECIS
-1062 LPNSQSEPPSSPR
+1062 LPNSQSEPLSSPR
-1075 QEVKCMLSLG
+1075 QEVKRTLPLG
-1085 LREKAPPAE
+1085 LREKEPPAE

-1100 PAVPTPQTGTA
+1100 PAVKTPQKGTA
-1111 AGERES
+1111 AGDRGP

-1125 PTRAAAIRQRA
+1125 PTRAAAIRLRA
-1136 VSQQTSFDNTISPSS
+1136 VSQQTSFDNTVSPSS
-1151 PSKLCQRVASQQ
+1151 PSKV
-1163 TSFDA
+1163 
-1168 AGPRSPTAS
+1168 
-1177 GEPETPPS
+1177 
-1185 RAAAGPTHRRHVR
+1185 RATGLA
-1198 TIQEVRTT
+1198 
-1206 VTRIITD
+1206 TRIWLIILQGNRKRFYITFLNIS
-1213 VYYEDGR
+1213 VCNVQNVDGALC
-1220 EVDRKVT
+1220 
-1227 EESEEP
+1227 P
-1233 VVDSRVLDSD
+1233 IDSL
-1243 ISPCRTGSSM
+1243 
-1253 TSGDL
+1253 
-1258 GDVSSLSSK
+1258 
-1267 ASSLQHSSGGTSTVR
+1267 
-1282 GPAQRG
+1282 
-1288 PDFIMPPSRGAKSA
+1288 
-1302 SPRRGSGPQ
+1302 
-1311 QRGHRG
+1311 
-1317 QVAGSE
+1317 
-1323 FMGERVQGLHG
+1323 
-1334 SRAFTPLTPRGR
+1334 
-1346 ARRGRPPSRSPLS
+1346 

-1365 RANARGQPLSSSE
+1365 RANARGQPLSSE
-1378 DEPYTRLCPTPRI
+1378 DEPYTRLCPTPHI

-1410 PDEGSPAGSSFV
+1410 QDEGSPTGSSFV

-1437 SGRITKDLGEGRF
+1437 SGRITKDLGEGRY

-1489 TGLVKGYKTEGK
+1489 TGRVKDYKKEG
-1501 ELFYSVEKQGQTTA
+1501 EDLFYSVEKQGQTTA
-1515 TTAGEREGQTTAT
+1515 VEREGQTTAT
-1528 TAGEREGQT
+1528 TAVEREGQT
-1537 TATTAGEREGQT
+1537 TATTAVEREGQT
-1549 TATTVVERQW
+1549 TATTAVERQW
-1559 YNRSSVILTME
+1559 YSRSSVILTME

-1589 LTKASDISL
+1589 LAKASDISL

-1613 GAQGT
+1613 GA
-1618 PNRSSDSPRTP
+1618 SPLTP

-1638 SSEDRDRERT
+1638 SSEDRDRT

-1654 RGGGGPRAGQRVGV
+1654 RGGGGARAGQRVGV

-1675 TDLPCDHGALLE
+1675 TDLPWDHSDLVE

-1740 QLEAGGGF
+1740 QLEAGAGF
-1748 ILQDFNEEQ
+1748 ILHDFNEEQ

-1792 VRDSCKEGKLLNYR
+1792 VRDCCKEGKLLNYR
-1806 NYLLPAGVGPDDRIV
+1806 NYLLPAGVGPDERIV

-1835 LLVFEKPVEL
+1835 LLVFEEPAEL
-1845 WSELLTMSG
+1845 WSELLMMNG
-1854 ASSVRQHQADKDSSD
+1854 ASSVRQHQAEKDSSD
-1869 IPGGKF
+1869 IPVGKF

-1906 HSLICGERLGYHS
+1906 HSLICGERLEYHS
-1919 NPQYHHD
+1919 NPQYRHD
-1926 YTSPP
+1926 YTS
-1931 SS
+1931 

>member
-1 MDPGGSDLDSSLPH
+1 MDPSGSDLDSSLPH
-15 PENPCLIVEDSQPDS
+15 AENPCLIVEDSQPDS

-60 VLELISSPAGNRYSE
+60 VLELMSSPAGNRYSE
-75 TDSQSERIQNNNHN
+75 TDSQSERVQNNNHN

-104 LPNTRRCATGGM
+104 NTRRCSTEDMAT
-116 AMESGADSTTQCAQS
+116 ESGADSTTHCAQP
-131 EGGVSQFGF
+131 EGGVSKLGF

-146 QGLGE
+146 QGPGD

-159 EGPTAAQTDSQR
+159 ESPTAAQTDSQR
-171 HNKPGNNTTGEQK
+171 HNQPGEQK
-184 NMTTGLPS
+184 NTTRGLPS
-192 GSQDSKS
+192 GSQDRKS

-209 SESLGRAG
+209 SEPLGRAG

-252 LFDAD
+252 LFDTD
-257 RTGTRV
+257 KTGTGV
-263 DSTVSEPENQ
+263 DSTMSEAENQ
-273 AVPTLTPANT
+273 GVPTLTPAHT

-299 LSQNSVDFVA
+299 LSQNSEFVA

-322 PSSPTGQ
+322 PNSPTGQ
-329 ENEMGADEP
+329 ENELGADEP

-365 RPSASTPVFQNSPDF
+365 HPSASTPVSQNSPGF

-406 AGSSSTAPQE
+406 AGSSSIAPQE
-416 MNSRKVTSSSQ
+416 THSRKVTSSSQ
-427 PTSLESSSSKMAA
+427 PTALDSSSPKMAA
-440 AAAQPKAPTT
+440 APAQSKAPTT
-450 TDRERSVT
+450 TDREHSVT

-492 ATQIEEGLDGPLRK
+492 ATQIEEGLDGRLRI
-506 DTSDSVMS
+506 DTSDSVIS

-528 PKTSAILPK
+528 PKTPAILPK

-551 ARREECNT
+551 TRREECNT
-559 SQKSDTHKQT
+559 SQKSDPHKQT
-569 TLNVRS
+569 TLNVRN
-575 VNVGHDGINVTK
+575 VNIGDDGINVTK
-587 TDSSQKQN
+587 TDSSQKQD

-608 LETIDLLTPSSCVQE
+608 LETIDLFTPSSCVQE
-623 TPSSSNSTPCS
+623 TPSSSISAACS
-634 LASLSQSQAQSV
+634 LASLSQSQSQSV
-646 FSQMSRV
+646 FPQMSHV

-662 PGVSVDSRRDGGG
+662 PGVCVDSRRDGGG
-675 RREVGEAGGG
+675 RRDVEEAGGG
-685 GVGSPISSQKNQDP
+685 GSPTSSQKNRDP
-699 AKSRQSLSQERG
+699 SKSIQSLPQERG
-711 GTATNSPKEKNIAD
+711 GTATNSPKEKNKAD
-725 EEEMEEEGE
+725 EEGMEKGGE
-734 KQQDSTLGPEGSGL
+734 KQHDSTLGPEGSGL

-756 VLSPEPMEEGGEEE
+756 VLSPEPMEEEE
-770 EKQGRFP
+770 EKIGKFP
-777 VSHSRSEG
+777 VSHSRSKG
-785 GGEEESCG
+785 GVGEEESC
-793 SVIVLEESERSSQ
+793 SSIIVLEESERSSQ
-806 LLEKEVTSPSKM
+806 LLEKEVKSPSNM

-843 QRVPIGLSQTEKGGS
+843 QLVPIGLTQADKEGS

-912 IEMTF
+912 IDMTS
-917 FSEKSAAAGDVSTE
+917 FSEKSAAVGDVSTE

-938 IMAGESGEDTAEGDD
+938 ITAGESGEDTADGAD

-965 VEEGSSER
+965 VEEGSSEH
-973 FSLQKPPLSDEEGS
+973 FSLQKPPQSDEEGS

-1001 LPSPS
+1001 LSSPS

-1018 MEDQAEAHPSGP
+1018 MEDQAEAHPSDP

-1044 QTSSQ
+1044 QKSSQ
-1049 RPTISSPSLGCIS
+1049 RPSIPSLSLECI
-1062 LPNSQSEPPSSPR
+1062 SQSEPLSSPR
-1075 QEVKCMLSLG
+1075 QEVKHTLPLG
-1085 LREKAPPAE
+1085 LREKEPPAE

-1100 PAVPTPQTGTA
+1100 PAVKTPQKGTA
-1111 AGERES
+1111 AGDREP

-1151 PSKLCQRVASQQ
+1151 PSK
-1163 TSFDA
+1163 
-1168 AGPRSPTAS
+1168 

-1185 RAAAGPTHRRHVR
+1185 RAAAGPAHRRHVR

-1220 EVDRKVT
+1220 EVDCKVT

-1233 VVDSRVLDSD
+1233 VVDSRVLESD

-1267 ASSLQHSSGGTSTVR
+1267 ASSLQHSSGGTSIVM

-1288 PDFIMPPSRGAKSA
+1288 PEFIMPPSRGAKSA
-1302 SPRRGSGPQ
+1302 
-1311 QRGHRG
+1311 
-1317 QVAGSE
+1317 
-1323 FMGERVQGLHG
+1323 
-1334 SRAFTPLTPRGR
+1334 
-1346 ARRGRPPSRSPLS
+1346 

-1378 DEPYTRLCPTPRI
+1378 DEPYTRLCPTPHI
-1391 PDSPAVPSH
+1391 PDSPVVPSH
-1400 SSTSLLTTTS
+1400 SSTSLLTTIS
-1410 PDEGSPAGSSFV
+1410 QDESSPAGSSFV

-1437 SGRITKDLGEGRF
+1437 SGRITKDLGEGRY

-1489 TGLVKGYKTEGK
+1489 TGRVKGYKKEGK
-1501 ELFYSVEKQGQTTA
+1501 DLFYSVEKQGQTTA
-1515 TTAGEREGQTTAT
+1515 VEREGQTTAVEREGQTTAT
-1528 TAGEREGQT
+1528 TA
-1537 TATTAGEREGQT
+1537 
-1549 TATTVVERQW
+1549 VERQW
-1559 YNRSSVILTME
+1559 YSRSSVILTME

-1589 LTKASDISL
+1589 LAKASDISL

-1613 GAQGT
+1613 GA
-1618 PNRSSDSPRTP
+1618 SPLTP

-1638 SSEDRDRERT
+1638 SSEDRDRT

-1654 RGGGGPRAGQRVGV
+1654 RGGARAGQRVGV

-1675 TDLPCDHGALLE
+1675 TDLPWDHSDLAE

-1714 QTNQPISDGEEEYVQ
+1714 QTNQTISDGEEEYVQ

-1740 QLEAGGGF
+1740 QLEAGAGF
-1748 ILQDFNEEQ
+1748 ILNDFNEEQ

-1792 VRDSCKEGKLLNYR
+1792 VRDCCKEGKLLNYR
-1806 NYLLPAGVGPDDRIV
+1806 NYLLPAGVGPDERIV

-1835 LLVFEKPVEL
+1835 LLVFEEPAEL
-1845 WSELLTMSG
+1845 WSELLMMSG
-1854 ASSVRQHQADKDSSD
+1854 ASSVRQHQAEKDSSD
-1869 IPGGKF
+1869 IPVGKF

-1926 YTSPP
+1926 YTSQP

>member
-1 MDPGGSDLDSSLPH
+1 MDPSGSDLDSSLPH
-15 PENPCLIVEDSQPDS
+15 AENPCLIVEDSQPDS

-60 VLELISSPAGNRYSE
+60 VLELMSSPAGNRYSE
-75 TDSQSERIQNNNHN
+75 TDSQSERVQNNNHN

-104 LPNTRRCATGGM
+104 NTRRCSTEDMAT
-116 AMESGADSTTQCAQS
+116 ESGADSTTHCAQP
-131 EGGVSQFGF
+131 EGGVSKLDF

-146 QGLGE
+146 QGPGE

-171 HNKPGNNTTGEQK
+171 HNQPGEQK
-184 NMTTGLPS
+184 NTTRGLTS
-192 GSQDSKS
+192 GSQDRKS

-209 SESLGRAG
+209 SEPLGRAG

-237 DPKGDDSELLSSQED
+237 DPKGEDSELLSSQED
-252 LFDAD
+252 LFDTD
-257 RTGTRV
+257 KTGTGV
-263 DSTVSEPENQ
+263 DSTMSEAENQ
-273 AVPTLTPANT
+273 GVPTLTPAHT

-299 LSQNSVDFVA
+299 LSQNSEFVA

-322 PSSPTGQ
+322 PNSPTGQ
-329 ENEMGADEP
+329 ENELGADES

-354 EPMDMD
+354 EPMD

-365 RPSASTPVFQNSPDF
+365 HPSASTPVSQNSPGF
-380 VLERTLSLPTQPEF
+380 VLERTLSLPTQPEL

-406 AGSSSTAPQE
+406 AGSSSIAPQE
-416 MNSRKVTSSSQ
+416 THSRKVTSSSQ
-427 PTSLESSSSKMAA
+427 PTALDSSSPKMAA
-440 AAAQPKAPTT
+440 APAQSKAPTT
-450 TDRERSVT
+450 TDREHSVI
-458 DSFQLELSVNTQS
+458 DSFQLELSLNTQS

-492 ATQIEEGLDGPLRK
+492 ATQIEGLDGRLRI
-506 DTSDSVMS
+506 DTSDSVIS

-528 PKTSAILPK
+528 PKTPAILPK

-551 ARREECNT
+551 TRREECST

-569 TLNVRS
+569 TLNVRN
-575 VNVGHDGINVTK
+575 VNIGDDGINVTK
-587 TDSSQKQN
+587 TDSSQKQD

-608 LETIDLLTPSSCVQE
+608 LETIDLFTPSSCVQE
-623 TPSSSNSTPCS
+623 TPSSSNSAACS
-634 LASLSQSQAQSV
+634 LASLSQSQSQSV
-646 FSQMSRV
+646 FPQRSHV

-662 PGVSVDSRRDGGG
+662 PGVCVDSRRDGGG
-675 RREVGEAGGG
+675 RRDIGEAGGG
-685 GVGSPISSQKNQDP
+685 GSPTSSQKNRDP
-699 AKSRQSLSQERG
+699 SKSIQSLSQEHG
-711 GTATNSPKEKNIAD
+711 GTATNSPKEKNKAD
-725 EEEMEEEGE
+725 EEGMEEGGE
-734 KQQDSTLGPEGSGL
+734 KQHDSTLGPEGSGL

-756 VLSPEPMEEGGEEE
+756 VLSPEPMEEEEE
-770 EKQGRFP
+770 EKIGKFP
-777 VSHSRSEG
+777 VSHSSSEG
-785 GGEEESCG
+785 GVGEEESC
-793 SVIVLEESERSSQ
+793 SSIIVLEESERSSQ
-806 LLEKEVTSPSKM
+806 LLEKEVKSPSNM

-843 QRVPIGLSQTEKGGS
+843 QLVPIGLTQADKEGS

-912 IEMTF
+912 IDMTS
-917 FSEKSAAAGDVSTE
+917 FSEKSAAVGDVSTE

-938 IMAGESGEDTAEGDD
+938 ITAGESGEDTADGAD

-965 VEEGSSER
+965 VEEGSSEH
-973 FSLQKPPLSDEEGS
+973 FSLQKPPQSDEEGS

-1018 MEDQAEAHPSGP
+1018 MEDQTEAHPSDP

-1044 QTSSQ
+1044 QKSSQ
-1049 RPTISSPSLGCIS
+1049 RPSIPSLSLECIS
-1062 LPNSQSEPPSSPR
+1062 LPNSQSEPLSSPR
-1075 QEVKCMLSLG
+1075 QEVKHTLPLG
-1085 LREKAPPAE
+1085 LREKEPPAE

-1100 PAVPTPQTGTA
+1100 PAVKTPQKGTA
-1111 AGERES
+1111 AGDREP

-1136 VSQQTSFDNTISPSS
+1136 VSQQTSFDNTIAPSS
-1151 PSKLCQRVASQQ
+1151 PSKLCQRVAFQQ
-1163 TSFDA
+1163 TSFEA
-1168 AGPRSPTAS
+1168 AGPRSPAAS

-1185 RAAAGPTHRRHVR
+1185 RAAAGPAHRRHVR

-1220 EVDRKVT
+1220 EVDCKVT

-1233 VVDSRVLDSD
+1233 VVDSRVLESD

-1267 ASSLQHSSGGTSTVR
+1267 ASSLQHSSGGTSIVT

-1288 PDFIMPPSRGAKSA
+1288 PEFVMPPSRGAKS
-1302 SPRRGSGPQ
+1302 
-1311 QRGHRG
+1311 
-1317 QVAGSE
+1317 V
-1323 FMGERVQGLHG
+1323 
-1334 SRAFTPLTPRGR
+1334 
-1346 ARRGRPPSRSPLS
+1346 

-1365 RANARGQPLSSSE
+1365 RTNARGQPLSSSE
-1378 DEPYTRLCPTPRI
+1378 DEPYTRLCPTPHI

-1400 SSTSLLTTTS
+1400 SSTSLLTTIS
-1410 PDEGSPAGSSFV
+1410 QDESSPAGSSFV

-1437 SGRITKDLGEGRF
+1437 SGRITKDLGEGRY

-1489 TGLVKGYKTEGK
+1489 TGRVKDYKKEG
-1501 ELFYSVEKQGQTTA
+1501 EDLFYSVEKQGQTTA
-1515 TTAGEREGQTTAT
+1515 VEREGQTTAVEREGQTTAT
-1528 TAGEREGQT
+1528 TA
-1537 TATTAGEREGQT
+1537 
-1549 TATTVVERQW
+1549 VERQW
-1559 YNRSSVILTME
+1559 YSRSSVILTME

-1589 LTKASDISL
+1589 LAKASDISL

-1613 GAQGT
+1613 GA
-1618 PNRSSDSPRTP
+1618 SPLTP

-1638 SSEDRDRERT
+1638 SSEDRDRT

-1654 RGGGGPRAGQRVGV
+1654 RGGARAGQRVGV

-1675 TDLPCDHGALLE
+1675 TDLPWDHSDLAE
-1687 THGPLPQSASLFLG
+1687 THGPLPQSASLFVG
-1701 FAFMLTASSESDR
+1701 FVFMLTASSESDR

-1740 QLEAGGGF
+1740 QLEAGAGF
-1748 ILQDFNEEQ
+1748 ILNDFNEEQ

-1792 VRDSCKEGKLLNYR
+1792 VRDCCKEGKLLNYR
-1806 NYLLPAGVGPDDRIV
+1806 NYLLPAGVGPDERIV

-1835 LLVFEKPVEL
+1835 LLVFEEPAEL
-1845 WSELLTMSG
+1845 WSELLMMSG
-1854 ASSVRQHQADKDSSD
+1854 ASSVRQHQAEKDSSD
-1869 IPGGKF
+1869 IPVGKF
-1875 DVVVTDRTCPPLVL
+1875 DVVVTDHTCPPLVL

-1919 NPQYHHD
+1919 NPQYRHD

>member
-1 MDPGGSDLDSSLPH
+1 MREEVVGCQSFPIWSTNLPPKREDRSAATLPAVHACHNPMDPSGSDLDSSLPH
-15 PENPCLIVEDSQPDS
+15 AENPCLIVEDSQPDS

-60 VLELISSPAGNRYSE
+60 VLELMSSPAGNRYSE
-75 TDSQSERIQNNNHN
+75 TDSQSERVQNNNHN

-104 LPNTRRCATGGM
+104 NTRRCATEDM
-116 AMESGADSTTQCAQS
+116 ATESGADSTTQCAQP
-131 EGGVSQFGF
+131 EGGVSQLDF

-146 QGLGE
+146 QGPGD

-171 HNKPGNNTTGEQK
+171 HNQPGEQK
-184 NMTTGLPS
+184 NITRGLPS
-192 GSQDSKS
+192 GSQDRKS

-209 SESLGRAG
+209 SEPLGRAG

-252 LFDAD
+252 LFDTD
-257 RTGTRV
+257 KTGTGV
-263 DSTVSEPENQ
+263 DSTMSEAENQ
-273 AVPTLTPANT
+273 GVPTLTPAHT

-299 LSQNSVDFVA
+299 LSQNSEFVA

-322 PSSPTGQ
+322 PNSPTGQ
-329 ENEMGADEP
+329 ENDLGADEP
-338 MDTSMPPEDQS
+338 MDTSMPPEAQS

-365 RPSASTPVFQNSPDF
+365 HPSASTPVSQNSPGF

-406 AGSSSTAPQE
+406 AGSSSIAPQE
-416 MNSRKVTSSSQ
+416 THSRKVTSSSQ
-427 PTSLESSSSKMAA
+427 PTALDSSSPKMAA
-440 AAAQPKAPTT
+440 APAQSKAPTT
-450 TDRERSVT
+450 TDREHSVT

-492 ATQIEEGLDGPLRK
+492 ATQIEEGLDGRLRI
-506 DTSDSVMS
+506 DTSDSVIS

-528 PKTSAILPK
+528 PKTPAILPK

-551 ARREECNT
+551 TRREECNT

-569 TLNVRS
+569 TLNVR
-575 VNVGHDGINVTK
+575 NMNIGDDGINVTK
-587 TDSSQKQN
+587 TESSQKQD

-608 LETIDLLTPSSCVQE
+608 LETIDLFTPSSCVQE
-623 TPSSSNSTPCS
+623 TPSSSNSAACS
-634 LASLSQSQAQSV
+634 LASLSQSQSQSV
-646 FSQMSRV
+646 FPQMSHV

-662 PGVSVDSRRDGGG
+662 PGVCVDSRRDGGG
-675 RREVGEAGGG
+675 RRDIGEAGGG
-685 GVGSPISSQKNQDP
+685 GSPTSSQKNRDP
-699 AKSRQSLSQERG
+699 SKSIQSLSQERG
-711 GTATNSPKEKNIAD
+711 GTATNSPKEKNKAD
-725 EEEMEEEGE
+725 EEGMEEGGE
-734 KQQDSTLGPEGSGL
+734 KQHDSTLGPEGSGL

-756 VLSPEPMEEGGEEE
+756 VLSPEPMEEEEE
-770 EKQGRFP
+770 EKIGKFA

-785 GGEEESCG
+785 GVGEEESC
-793 SVIVLEESERSSQ
+793 SSIIVLEESEKGSQ
-806 LLEKEVTSPSKM
+806 LLEKEVKSPSNM
-818 GTSQPVASRRGS
+818 ATSQPVASRRGS

-843 QRVPIGLSQTEKGGS
+843 QLVPIGLTQADKEGS

-887 LIGPPVSATPP
+887 LIGPRVSATPP

-912 IEMTF
+912 IDMTS
-917 FSEKSAAAGDVSTE
+917 FSEKSAAVGDVSTE
-931 TAMATSE
+931 TVMATSE
-938 IMAGESGEDTAEGDD
+938 ITAGESGEDTADGAD

-965 VEEGSSER
+965 VEESSSEH
-973 FSLQKPPLSDEEGS
+973 FSLQKPPQSDEEGS

-1018 MEDQAEAHPSGP
+1018 MEDQAEAHPSDP

-1044 QTSSQ
+1044 QKSSQ
-1049 RPTISSPSLGCIS
+1049 RPSIPSLSLECIS
-1062 LPNSQSEPPSSPR
+1062 LPNSQSEPLSSPR
-1075 QEVKCMLSLG
+1075 QEVKHTLPLG
-1085 LREKAPPAE
+1085 LREKEPPAE

-1100 PAVPTPQTGTA
+1100 PAVKTPQKGTA
-1111 AGERES
+1111 AGDREP

-1151 PSKLCQRVASQQ
+1151 PSKICQRVAFQQ
-1163 TSFDA
+1163 TSFEA
-1168 AGPRSPTAS
+1168 AGPRSPAAS
-1177 GEPETPPS
+1177 DEPETPPS
-1185 RAAAGPTHRRHVR
+1185 RAAAGPAHRRHVR

-1220 EVDRKVT
+1220 EVDCKVT

-1233 VVDSRVLDSD
+1233 VVDSHVLESD

-1267 ASSLQHSSGGTSTVR
+1267 ASSLQHSSGGTSIVT

-1288 PDFIMPPSRGAKSA
+1288 PEFIMPPSRGAKSA
-1302 SPRRGSGPQ
+1302 
-1311 QRGHRG
+1311 
-1317 QVAGSE
+1317 
-1323 FMGERVQGLHG
+1323 
-1334 SRAFTPLTPRGR
+1334 
-1346 ARRGRPPSRSPLS
+1346 

-1378 DEPYTRLCPTPRI
+1378 DEPYTRLCPTPHI
-1391 PDSPAVPSH
+1391 PDSPVVPSH
-1400 SSTSLLTTTS
+1400 SSTSLLTTIS
-1410 PDEGSPAGSSFV
+1410 QDESSPAGSSFV

-1437 SGRITKDLGEGRF
+1437 SGRITKDLGERRY

-1489 TGLVKGYKTEGK
+1489 TGRVKGYKKEG
-1501 ELFYSVEKQGQTTA
+1501 EDLFYSVEKQGQTTA
-1515 TTAGEREGQTTAT
+1515 VEREGQTTAV
-1528 TAGEREGQT
+1528 EREGQT
-1537 TATTAGEREGQT
+1537 TAVEREGQT
-1549 TATTVVERQW
+1549 TAVEREGQTTAVEREGQTTAVERQW
-1559 YNRSSVILTME
+1559 YSRSSVILTME

-1589 LTKASDISL
+1589 LAKASDISL

-1613 GAQGT
+1613 GA
-1618 PNRSSDSPRTP
+1618 SPLTP

-1638 SSEDRDRERT
+1638 SSEDRDGT

-1654 RGGGGPRAGQRVGV
+1654 RGGARAGQRVGV

-1675 TDLPCDHGALLE
+1675 TDLPWDHSDLAE

-1714 QTNQPISDGEEEYVQ
+1714 QTNQTISDGEEEYVQ

-1740 QLEAGGGF
+1740 QLEAGAGF
-1748 ILQDFNEEQ
+1748 ILNDFNEEQ

-1792 VRDSCKEGKLLNYR
+1792 VRDCCKEGKLLNYR
-1806 NYLLPAGVGPDDRIV
+1806 NYLLPAGVGPDERIV

-1835 LLVFEKPVEL
+1835 LLVFEEPAEL
-1845 WSELLTMSG
+1845 WSELLMMSG
-1854 ASSVRQHQADKDSSD
+1854 ASSVRQHQAEKDSSD
-1869 IPGGKF
+1869 IPVGKF